1 MKLVTNFFLFCFIC
15 LISISIKSQ
24 NVTANIE
31 SDSILIGKE
40 LFYTIDIDME
50 KAESIIFP
58 DSTSFVP
65 FELISET
72 KVDTTIIENGL
83 RFSKKYGIISFDEG
97 DYVIPKIKIQIGD
110 KLFST
115 DSKKITVNLVQV
127 DTTKQG
133 LYEIK
138 SSYDKFSSFEIFK
151 LTLSNNYPVIIFII
165 FLILLII
172 YFKSKIL
179 RFFNPLLNI
188 KPSLRPIE
196 LVVKRLSDLEK
207 VNIDSREGV
216 KLFYSDLTFYLRSFF
231 EKEVYD
237 RALESTTRELIQGL
251 NNVSEIK
258 SFPISKKSVNRIEEI
273 FNRADLVKFAKFLPE
288 KNIIQNDLKIINEE
302 INIFSELLPEPSEE
316 EKLKNLNYKKQAEK
330 KLKIERLKIVSIS
343 ITFLLVVL
351 FIFSGLIYGF
361 QYSFDKITFNE
372 NLRLIEKSWIKSEYG
387 SPGISVETPDALVR
401 IKDENEFLYD
411 EFDLDSQFYF
421 SNSNKS
427 IEFFISNYSSKTK
440 IEPENFQTILE
451 SNLDGLE
458 ALGLQNILVKYDE
471 FETKNKGKA
480 LLISGTTDFK
490 INDRKVKPGE
500 YNVIGF
506 LTETGFKTIIILT
519 HETRYIDKIK
529 DRIMS
534 SIEVVKEEQKW
545 I

>member
-50 KAESIIFP
+50 KAENIVFP

-72 KVDTTIIENGL
+72 KVDTTTIENGL

-138 SSYDKFSSFEIFK
+138 PIYDKFSAFEIFK

-188 KPSLRPIE
+188 KSSLRPIE
-196 LVVKRLSDLEK
+196 LVIKRLSDLEK

-273 FNRADLVKFAKFLPE
+273 FNRADLVKFAKFYPE

-302 INIFSELLPEPSEE
+302 IDIFSELLPEPSEE
-316 EKLKNLNYKKQAEK
+316 EKLKNLNYQKQAEK
-330 KLKIERLKIVSIS
+330 KLRRERLKIVSIS
-343 ITFLLVVL
+343 TAFLLVAL
-351 FIFSGLIYGF
+351 FIFSGLLYGF
-361 QYSFDKITFNE
+361 QFSFDKITFNE
-372 NLRLIEKSWIKSEYG
+372 NLRLIEKAWINSEYG
-387 SPGISVETPDALVR
+387 SPGISVKTPEALVR
-401 IKDENEFLYD
+401 ITDENEFLYD

-421 SNSNKS
+421 SNSNRS
-427 IEFFISNYSSKTK
+427 IELFISNYSSEPK
-440 IEPENFQTILE
+440 IEPQNFQAILE
-451 SNLDGLE
+451 SNLDDLE
-458 ALGLQNILVKYDE
+458 SRGLQNILVKYDD
-471 FETKNKGKA
+471 FETKNKGKG
-480 LLISGTTDFK
+480 LLISGSTDFK
-490 INDRKVKPGE
+490 ISDKKVKPGK

-506 LTETGFKTIIILT
+506 LTENGFKTIVLLT
-519 HETRYIDKIK
+519 HEARYIDKIK
-529 DRIMS
+529 DRIMN
-534 SIEVVKEEQKW
+534 SIEVLKEEQK
-545 I
+545 

>member
-50 KAESIIFP
+50 KAENIIFP

-196 LVVKRLSDLEK
+196 LVIKRLSDLEK
-207 VNIDSREGV
+207 INIDSREGV

-302 INIFSELLPEPSEE
+302 IDIFSELLPEPSEE

-330 KLKIERLKIVSIS
+330 KLKLERLKIVSIS
-343 ITFLLVVL
+343 IAFLLVVL
-351 FIFSGLIYGF
+351 FIFSGLLYGF

-387 SPGISVETPDALVR
+387 SPGVSVETPDALVR

-440 IEPENFQTILE
+440 IEPENFQAILE

-490 INDRKVKPGE
+490 INDRKVKSGE

-529 DRIMS
+529 DRIMN
-534 SIEVVKEEQKW
+534 SIEVVKEEQK
-545 I
+545 

>member
-1 MKLVTNFFLFCFIC
+1 MKLVTNFFLFWFIC

-40 LFYTIDIDME
+40 LFYTIDINME
-50 KAESIIFP
+50 KAENIIFP

-72 KVDTTIIENGL
+72 KVDTTVIENGL

-196 LVVKRLSDLEK
+196 LIIKRLGDLEK

-273 FNRADLVKFAKFLPE
+273 FKRADLVKFAKFLPE

-302 INIFSELLPEPSEE
+302 IDIFSELLPEPTEE

-330 KLKIERLKIVSIS
+330 KLKLERLKIVSIS
-343 ITFLLVVL
+343 IAFLLVVL
-351 FIFSGLIYGF
+351 FIFSGLLYGF

-480 LLISGTTDFK
+480 LLISGTNDFK

-529 DRIMS
+529 DRIIN
-534 SIEVVKEEQKW
+534 SIEVLKEEQKW

>member
-1 MKLVTNFFLFCFIC
+1 MKLVTNSFLFCFIC

-40 LFYTIDIDME
+40 LFYTIDIDIE
-50 KAESIIFP
+50 KAENIIFP
-58 DSTSFVP
+58 DSTSFIP

-72 KVDTTIIENGL
+72 KVDTTEIENGL

-115 DSKKITVNLVQV
+115 DSKKVTVNLVQV

-133 LYEIK
+133 LYGIK
-138 SSYDKFSSFEIFK
+138 PSYDKFSLFEIIK
-151 LTLSNNYPVIIFII
+151 LTLSNNYLLIIFII
-165 FLILLII
+165 SFILLLI

-196 LVVKRLSDLEK
+196 LVVKRLNDLEE
-207 VNIDSREGV
+207 VNMDSKEGV

-258 SFPISKKSVNRIEEI
+258 TFPISKKSVRRIEEI
-273 FNRADLVKFAKFLPE
+273 FKRADLVKFAKFLPE
-288 KNIIQNDLKIINEE
+288 KNIIQNDLKIINHE
-302 INIFSELLPEPSEE
+302 IDIFSELLPEPSEE
-316 EKLKNLNYKKQAEK
+316 EKLKNLNYQKQAEK
-330 KLKIERLKIVSIS
+330 KLRRERLKIVSIS
-343 ITFLLVVL
+343 TAFLLVAL
-351 FIFSGLIYGF
+351 FIFSGLLYGF
-361 QYSFDKITFNE
+361 QFSFDKITFNE
-372 NLRLIEKSWIKSEYG
+372 NLRLIEKAWINSEYG
-387 SPGISVETPDALVR
+387 SPGISVNTPEALVR
-401 IKDENEFLYD
+401 ITDENEFLYD

-421 SNSNKS
+421 SNSNRS
-427 IEFFISNYSSKTK
+427 IELFISNYSSEPK
-440 IEPENFQTILE
+440 IKPQNFQAILE
-451 SNLDGLE
+451 SNLDDLE
-458 ALGLQNILVKYDE
+458 SRGLQNILVKYDD
-471 FETKNKGKA
+471 FETKNKGKG
-480 LLISGTTDFK
+480 LLISGSTDFK
-490 INDRKVKPGE
+490 ISDKKVKPGK
-500 YNVIGF
+500 YNIIGF
-506 LTETGFKTIIILT
+506 LTETGFKTIVLLT
-519 HETRYIDKIK
+519 YEARYIDKIK
-529 DRIMS
+529 DRIMN
-534 SIEVVKEEQKW
+534 SIEVLKEEQKW

>member
-1 MKLVTNFFLFCFIC
+1 MKLVTNSFLFFFIS
-15 LISISIKSQ
+15 LISISVKSQ

-40 LFYTIDIDME
+40 LFYTIDIDIE
-50 KAESIIFP
+50 KAENIIFP
-58 DSTSFVP
+58 DSTSFIP

-72 KVDTTIIENGL
+72 KVDTTEIENGL

-138 SSYDKFSSFEIFK
+138 PGYDKFSLYEIIK
-151 LTLSNNYPVIIFII
+151 LTLSNNYLVIIFII
-165 FLILLII
+165 SFILLLI

-179 RFFNPLLNI
+179 RFFNPILNI

-196 LVVKRLSDLEK
+196 LVVKRLNDLEK
-207 VNIDSREGV
+207 YNMDSKEGV

-258 SFPISKKSVNRIEEI
+258 SFPISKKSVKRIEEI
-273 FNRADLVKFAKFLPE
+273 FKRADLVKFAKFLPE

-302 INIFSELLPEPSEE
+302 IDIFSELLPEPSEE

-330 KLKIERLKIVSIS
+330 KLKLERLKIVSIS
-343 ITFLLVVL
+343 TAFLLVAL
-351 FIFSGLIYGF
+351 FIFSGLLYGF
-361 QYSFDKITFNE
+361 QFSFDKITFNE
-372 NLRLIEKSWIKSEYG
+372 NLRLIEKSWINSEYG
-387 SPGISVETPDALVR
+387 SPGILVNTPEALVR
-401 IKDENEFLYD
+401 IRDENEFLYD

-421 SNSNKS
+421 SNSNRS
-427 IEFFISNYSSKTK
+427 IELFISNYSSEPK
-440 IEPENFQTILE
+440 IEPQNFQAILE
-451 SNLDGLE
+451 SNLDDLE
-458 ALGLQNILVKYDE
+458 SRGLQNILVKYDD
-471 FETKNKGKA
+471 FETKNKGKG
-480 LLISGTTDFK
+480 LLISGSTDFK
-490 INDRKVKPGE
+490 ISDKKVKPGK
-500 YNVIGF
+500 YNIIGF
-506 LTETGFKTIIILT
+506 LTETGFKTIVLLT
-519 HETRYIDKIK
+519 HEARYIDKIK
-529 DRIMS
+529 DRIMN
-534 SIEVVKEEQKW
+534 SIEVLKEEQK
-545 I
+545 